1 MKKKYSVISLTV
13 IMALVGIVPPAQSA
27 IRIGNNSRSYA
38 DAYNQVNAMRA
49 QASVNDIAAQPT
61 QNSGVENVT
70 STTSV
75 TNTGSE
81 ITLPVRVANADLAG
95 RIISGDANSPVSY
108 SQLESCSMI
117 YPNGEFAWDGPTVG
131 AGAGGA
137 NTCVAVVEMRG
148 YQMGANGSDVVLARA
163 NLAAGDTVK
172 CNISE
177 FPEYSYTADAG
188 NIVFPSD
195 SEPTM
200 DDVIQVM
207 NQEQKDNAGLKIAAG
222 ALIGALGGNMAG
234 ENDIGNSS
242 LLGADKGKLQGTA
255 IGALSGAALMAGNAY
270 AGKVAGDMIL
280 STGVNAA
287 AGSVIGNIAATG
299 ESVLRI
305 EDCNIDNRQSRC
317 LWGALATN
325 TPLDPNK
332 DIAYFDIT
340 DGETTYVCDANNENC
355 RAEELVAIVLAAYP
369 DMSLDA
375 AIEDAK
381 LEAVLSN
388 SANQF
393 HLERTENSGYTMLP
407 GASSGHVYTKIASA
421 GRIDREIPA
430 MLEITNEKAFGM
442 DQSDWREWKRVY
454 GASAT
459 FYMRNANGDATP
471 LPDGTVYTINEFYPM
486 LETAD
491 SGSVIDFGNK
501 ARLKGTLIGAGAGG
515 AMGAFTAYQGAQ
527 DDIQNRWV
535 TAVREYNDSLQ
546 KIYCITGDRFLG
558 YYNDDIVI
566 PRMGQY

>member
-13 IMALVGIVPPAQSA
+13 IMALVGIVPTAQSA

-70 STTSV
+70 STTSA

-81 ITLPVRVANADLAG
+81 ITLPVRVANADLAA
-95 RIISGDANSPVSY
+95 RIISGDANSPVLY

-355 RAEELVAIVLAAYP
+355 RAEEMVAIVLAAYP
-369 DMSLDA
+369 DMSVDT

-393 HLERTENSGYTMLP
+393 HLERTENSGYAMLP

-442 DQSDWREWKRVY
+442 NQSDWREWKRVY

-471 LPDGTVYTINEFYPM
+471 LPDGMVYTINEFYPM

>member
-13 IMALVGIVPPAQSA
+13 IMALVGIVPTAQSA

-70 STTSV
+70 STTSA

-81 ITLPVRVANADLAG
+81 ITLPVRVANADLAA

-305 EDCNIDNRQSRC
+305 EDCNIDDRQSRC

-393 HLERTENSGYTMLP
+393 HLERTENSGYAMLP

>member
-13 IMALVGIVPPAQSA
+13 IIALVGIVSTAQSA

-70 STTSV
+70 STTSA

-81 ITLPVRVANADLAG
+81 ITLPVRVANADLAA

-108 SQLESCSMI
+108 SQLGSCSMI

-393 HLERTENSGYTMLP
+393 HLERTENSGYAMLP